1 MEKPAGNFRYQ
12 VAGPVSVIESVAGKF
27 SKSVPAGEP
36 KMPAGFNFP
45 MSNFVADFFNRHVKF
60 PAAHVEII
68 FREVSKSPSLVSRN
82 CMLFRPCATPGRAF
96 PKRKWR
102 PPETLVPQ
110 AIQAIFN
117 DLTLALAFV

>member
-12 VAGPVSVIESVAGKF
+12 VAGKF

-36 KMPAGFNFP
+36 KMPAGFSFP
-45 MSNFVADFFNRHVKF
+45 MSNFVDDFFNRHVKF
-60 PAAHVEII
+60 PGRRVEL
-68 FREVSKSPSLVSRN
+68 FPAKFSKSPSLASRK